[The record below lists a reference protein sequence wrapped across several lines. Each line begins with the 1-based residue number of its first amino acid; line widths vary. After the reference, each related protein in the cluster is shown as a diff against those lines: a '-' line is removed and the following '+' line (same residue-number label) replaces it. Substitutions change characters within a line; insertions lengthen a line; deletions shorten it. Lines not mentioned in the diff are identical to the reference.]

1 MTHKAFK
8 SLLISSVAISSITLG
23 VSHSA
28 HAQSNDSANSGGIEE
43 IVVVAT
49 RREESLQEVPIAL
62 SVIGDET
69 IETLKPQSLSDFG
82 GLAPNVNIGEAE
94 ATPGGSAI
102 FIRGL
107 GYSEVEKTQNTP
119 VGVMIDGVVL
129 GVNTGQ
135 LIDAFDIEQI
145 EISRGPQGIF
155 FGKNTTGGVINVRRT
170 TPTRELG
177 FKGSVAY
184 GSHETVNV
192 KGIFNAPL
200 GNRGGIKLGATYNE
214 TDGYTRNIFT
224 DESAGGKEYL
234 GLNAALEYDIADW
247 ANIALRYD
255 RMDLEGEGSP
265 LQFGNRLTA
274 GTFGLNALPS
284 YNADTGSPIGLS
296 PREVINDF
304 DERSSLKTDIYSGTI
319 TLDTPVGEVV
329 SVTALLDSKDFQ
341 SQDFDA
347 TCSSAPTC
355 PFPIANPLI
364 PTPNGALH
372 TERPQAYKQ
381 FTQELRLAGSA
392 LEDRLD
398 YLLGLYYY
406 DHKITARQT
415 TNAFI
420 EQSSLED
427 NDSLSFFGNLD
438 YQLLDNFTIS
448 AGVRTIDESKT
459 FSNGIEADLVLTGLF
474 PPGQGTFPLVAPFS
488 RDGDY
493 NSTITRFAADWQAT
507 PDNLLYASRAEGFR
521 SGGFSIR
528 ATLAE
533 QIEGQSNCAAD
544 NGNAVPNEV
553 LCPNN
558 DFTGYEPEDVTT
570 IEIGSKNTFMDG
582 QLLFNVDYFN
592 TKIEGL
598 QQGFIVVTPGYGPGT
613 STYINNLTEAE
624 VDGFE
629 FDMIFKPRALE
640 GFTLTG
646 ALGIQDGEVTDGI
659 LPANRV
665 QGPTGVA
672 GSTGTADF
680 TGTQTGLGRIAD
692 YNYNISGTYEFDLGP
707 GTATVNANYNYID
720 DHALGTGFGQ
730 SDIEEGYGLLNA
742 YLGYSFDK
750 YTISLSGK
758 NLTNQDYRHT
768 SLPAVFFQRWG
779 DNSSWL
785 LEFQAEF

>member
-255 RMDLEGEGSP
+255 RMDLEGEGM
-265 LQFGNRLTA
+265 
-274 GTFGLNALPS
+274 
-284 YNADTGSPIGLS
+284 S

-474 PPGQGTFPLVAPFS
+474 PPGVSLSERHSRNKLKGSLIVQLIMGMQFQMRFS
-488 RDGDY
+488 
-493 NSTITRFAADWQAT
+493 
-507 PDNLLYASRAEGFR
+507 
-521 SGGFSIR
+521 
-528 ATLAE
+528 
-533 QIEGQSNCAAD
+533 
-544 NGNAVPNEV
+544 
-553 LCPNN
+553 
-558 DFTGYEPEDVTT
+558 
-570 IEIGSKNTFMDG
+570 
-582 QLLFNVDYFN
+582 
-592 TKIEGL
+592 
-598 QQGFIVVTPGYGPGT
+598 
-613 STYINNLTEAE
+613 
-624 VDGFE
+624 
-629 FDMIFKPRALE
+629 AL
-640 GFTLTG
+640 
-646 ALGIQDGEVTDGI
+646 IMI
-659 LPANRV
+659 LPAMNPKMSR
-665 QGPTGVA
+665 
-672 GSTGTADF
+672 
-680 TGTQTGLGRIAD
+680 L
-692 YNYNISGTYEFDLGP
+692 
-707 GTATVNANYNYID
+707 
-720 DHALGTGFGQ
+720 
-730 SDIEEGYGLLNA
+730 
-742 YLGYSFDK
+742 
-750 YTISLSGK
+750 
-758 NLTNQDYRHT
+758 
-768 SLPAVFFQRWG
+768 
-779 DNSSWL
+779 
-785 LEFQAEF
+785 

>member
-274 GTFGLNALPS
+274 GN
-284 YNADTGSPIGLS
+284 
-296 PREVINDF
+296 
-304 DERSSLKTDIYSGTI
+304 
-319 TLDTPVGEVV
+319 TPVGEVV

-474 PPGQGTFPLVAPFS
+474 PPG
-488 RDGDY
+488 
-493 NSTITRFAADWQAT
+493 
-507 PDNLLYASRAEGFR
+507 
-521 SGGFSIR
+521 
-528 ATLAE
+528 
-533 QIEGQSNCAAD
+533 
-544 NGNAVPNEV
+544 
-553 LCPNN
+553 
-558 DFTGYEPEDVTT
+558 
-570 IEIGSKNTFMDG
+570 SK
-582 QLLFNVDYFN
+582 
-592 TKIEGL
+592 
-598 QQGFIVVTPGYGPGT
+598 
-613 STYINNLTEAE
+613 
-624 VDGFE
+624 
-629 FDMIFKPRALE
+629 
-640 GFTLTG
+640 
-646 ALGIQDGEVTDGI
+646 
-659 LPANRV
+659 
-665 QGPTGVA
+665 
-672 GSTGTADF
+672 
-680 TGTQTGLGRIAD
+680 
-692 YNYNISGTYEFDLGP
+692 
-707 GTATVNANYNYID
+707 
-720 DHALGTGFGQ
+720 
-730 SDIEEGYGLLNA
+730 
-742 YLGYSFDK
+742 
-750 YTISLSGK
+750 
-758 NLTNQDYRHT
+758 
-768 SLPAVFFQRWG
+768 
-779 DNSSWL
+779 
-785 LEFQAEF
+785 

>member
-274 GTFGLNALPS
+274 G
-284 YNADTGSPIGLS
+284 I
-296 PREVINDF
+296 
-304 DERSSLKTDIYSGTI
+304 
-319 TLDTPVGEVV
+319 
-329 SVTALLDSKDFQ
+329 TALLDSKDFQ

-582 QLLFNVDYFN
+582 QLLFN
-592 TKIEGL
+592 
-598 QQGFIVVTPGYGPGT
+598 
-613 STYINNLTEAE
+613 A
-624 VDGFE
+624 
-629 FDMIFKPRALE
+629 
-640 GFTLTG
+640 
-646 ALGIQDGEVTDGI
+646 
-659 LPANRV
+659 ANRV